1 MLTRHPTSPASDVST
16 KSAARRARD
25 GSVPV
30 ISGFLVRWFRWYAR
44 GYVGKHFSRV
54 RLLNEN
60 LPALPPNV
68 PVIVF
73 VNHASWW
80 DPMLCLLIAERFFGS
95 RDCYAPIDARALE
108 KYAFFRKLGFFG
120 VEQGTARGAVQFLRT
135 GEAVLAQGGAMLWL
149 TPQGRFV
156 DQRSRPIVFEPGLAH
171 LVHRTNDLILL
182 PLAFD
187 FGFGVERK
195 PEVAARFGPWI
206 RKSDVSSTVDSADGW
221 NSFLEGALAQ
231 SQDRLAREVQRGDDS
246 AFIPL
251 QRSESGIGGVYDLW
265 RRMKAWS
272 RGQRF
277 VAEHGDPKR

>member
-1 MLTRHPTSPASDVST
+1 MVTRHTTSQGKNQSA
-16 KSAARRARD
+16 KSEARRSLGA
-25 GSVPV
+25 SVPV

-44 GYVGKHFSRV
+44 GYVGKHFSQV
-54 RLLNEN
+54 RLLAEN
-60 LPALPPNV
+60 LPVLPASI

-80 DPMLCLLIAERFFGS
+80 DPMLCLMIAERFFD
-95 RDCYAPIDARALE
+95 RRNCYAPIDARALE

-120 VEQGTARGAVQFLRT
+120 VEQGTPRGAVQFLRT
-135 GEAVLAQGGAMLWL
+135 GEAVLARRGSMLWL

-156 DQRSRPIVFEPGLAH
+156 DQRSRPITFEPGLAH
-171 LVHRTNDLILL
+171 LVHRTNDVILL

-187 FGFGVERK
+187 FTFGIERK

-206 RKSDVSSTVDSADGW
+206 RKSDVSPTVDSVEGW
-221 NSFLEGALAQ
+221 NAFLEGALTQ
-231 SQDRLAREVQRGDDS
+231 SQDRLAREVQRGNGH

-265 RRMKAWS
+265 RRLKAWT
-272 RGQRF
+272 RGRRF
-277 VAEHGDPKR
+277 IAEHGDLKP

>member
-1 MLTRHPTSPASDVST
+1 MLTRNPKSPAAGT
-16 KSAARRARD
+16 TPKAAGGRSAE
-25 GSVPV
+25 GSAPV
-30 ISGFLVRWFRWYAR
+30 ISGFMVRWFRWYAR

-60 LPALPPNV
+60 LPTLPGNL

-80 DPMLCLLIAERFFGS
+80 DPMLCLLIAERFFA
-95 RDCYAPIDARALE
+95 RRNCYAPIDARALE

-120 VEQGTARGAVQFLRT
+120 VEQGTPRGAVQFLRT
-135 GEAVLAQGGAMLWL
+135 GEAVLARGGSMLWL

-156 DQRSRPIVFEPGLAH
+156 DQRSRPIAFEPGLAH
-171 LVHRTNDLILL
+171 LVHRTNEVILL

-187 FGFGVERK
+187 FTCGVERK

-206 RKSDVSSTVDSADGW
+206 RKTDVSATVDSVQGW
-221 NSFLEGALAQ
+221 NVFLEGALTQ

-246 AFIPL
+246 AFTPL

-265 RRMKAWS
+265 RRLKAWS
-272 RGQRF
+272 RGRRF
-277 VAEHGDPKR
+277 IAEHGDVKR

>member
-1 MLTRHPTSPASDVST
+1 M
-16 KSAARRARD
+16 
-25 GSVPV
+25 
-30 ISGFLVRWFRWYAR
+30 VRWFRWYAR

-60 LPALPPNV
+60 LPVLPANV
-68 PVIVF
+68 PVVVF

-80 DPMLCLLIAERFFGS
+80 DPMLCLLIAERFFAG
-95 RDCYAPIDARALE
+95 RQCYAPIDARALG

-120 VEQGTARGAVQFLRT
+120 VEQGAPRGAVEFLRT

-156 DQRSRPIVFEPGLAH
+156 DQRSRPIAFEPGLAH
-171 LVHRTNDLILL
+171 LVHRTGDVVLL

-187 FGFGVERK
+187 FSFGVERK

-206 RKSDVSSTVDSADGW
+206 RKSDVSATVDSAPGW
-221 NSFLEGALAQ
+221 NAFLEGALTQ
-231 SQDRLAREVQRGDDS
+231 CQDRLARGVQQGDDS
-246 AFIPL
+246 VFIPL
-251 QRSESGIGGVYDLW
+251 QRSDSGIGGVYDVW
-265 RRMKAWS
+265 RRLKSWA

-277 VAEHGDPKR
+277 VAEHGEPKR